1 MIYNLIM
8 SLWVLTPT
16 GFEYQTHI
24 LDYNLTY
31 GDCIRGMHYGTYHLD
46 EAFGEYSDAIVTCE
60 VET

>member
-24 LDYNLTY
+24 LDSGLSY
-31 GDCIRGMHYGTYHLD
+31 GDCIRGMHYGTYDL
-46 EAFGEYSDAIVTCE
+46 ESLIEYSDAIITCE
-60 VET
+60 TGA